1 MATTTSQSPSSK
13 STDRPGV
20 PFRSTSQNYI
30 NAQQSSP
37 QSTTDKETF
46 VSPVK
51 IPDGRRDSKGAVV
64 FSPTETWRPNI
75 GRKQSWSQ
83 QDLKREMLQA
93 ELGEKRDEGQGTGF
107 TEGGEGSRRV

>member
-1 MATTTSQSPSSK
+1 MATTTSQPPSSK
-13 STDRPGV
+13 STDRSGV

-37 QSTTDKETF
+37 KSSTGKDTF
-46 VSPVK
+46 VPPVK

-64 FSPTETWRPNI
+64 VSPTETWRPNF

-83 QDLKREMLQA
+83 QDLKRELLQA
-93 ELGEKRDEGQGTGF
+93 ELGEKMDEGQGMGF
-107 TEGGEGSRRV
+107 TEGGEGSRKV